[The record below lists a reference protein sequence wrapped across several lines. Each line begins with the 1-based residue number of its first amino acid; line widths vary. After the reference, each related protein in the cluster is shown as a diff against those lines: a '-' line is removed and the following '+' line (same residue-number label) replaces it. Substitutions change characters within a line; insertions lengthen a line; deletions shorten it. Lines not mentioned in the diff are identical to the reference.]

1 MALNLSEES
10 LQVYFNANTAVS
22 IALFMV
28 MVLPSLLLCLLCELA
43 LLFATEINKKIR
55 VLLINIFSAEV
66 CNWFSY
72 SVFYLG
78 WPARF
83 IYDDGVLCKVYISS
97 LRVVTVQKFTAG
109 AMYAINIYLF
119 IKHGDSKLRWY
130 TIIPFIVLS
139 WLLTI
144 VTVGVI
150 PYLDNFGAVN
160 SDGFCRSDSMSV
172 SYQVLISISI
182 ILAFIFLIIQLIF
195 SIFVVVHVKRN
206 ALKGNTYVKRAV
218 AILLGF
224 VAVYSVLSFI
234 NGILPVVNPVILNE
248 VVPPDD
254 MITKIVV
261 NYLLRIFYNIPSIAL
276 PIFTIVL
283 LKPIR
288 AAIKNLCTK
297 VYPCVRRPTQ
307 SNPETSTSVH
317 SVVVLVTNEIS

>member
-1 MALNLSEES
+1 MALNLSEEA

-43 LLFATEINKKIR
+43 LLFATEINTKIR

-83 IYDDGVLCKVYISS
+83 LYDDDVLCKVYISS
-97 LRVVTVQKFTAG
+97 LRVVTIQKFTAG
-109 AMYAINIYLF
+109 AMYAINVYIF
-119 IKHGDSKLRWY
+119 IKHGDSKWY

-139 WLLTI
+139 WLLSI
-144 VTVGVI
+144 ATVGVI

-160 SDGFCRSDSMSV
+160 SGGFCRSDSKSV

-195 SIFVVVHVKRN
+195 SIFVVVYVKRN
-206 ALKGNTYVKRAV
+206 ALRGNTYVKRAV

-254 MITKIVV
+254 MTTRIVV
-261 NYLLRIFYNIPSIAL
+261 NFFLRIFYNIPSIAL

-288 AAIKNLCTK
+288 AAIKSLCTK
-297 VYPCVRRPTQ
+297 VYPCVRSPGQ
-307 SNPETSTSVH
+307 SDPEISTSAH
-317 SVVVLVTNEIS
+317 STVV